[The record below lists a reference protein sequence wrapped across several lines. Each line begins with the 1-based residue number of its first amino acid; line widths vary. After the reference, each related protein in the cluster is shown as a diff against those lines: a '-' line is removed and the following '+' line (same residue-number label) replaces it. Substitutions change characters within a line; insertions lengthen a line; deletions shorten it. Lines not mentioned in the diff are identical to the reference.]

1 MVVFDLRLFQ
11 KELAEI
17 DTTLMD
23 ALGTVGIVAPPANA
37 MPVQPIADT
46 ITQPMGNE
54 MGLPQQM
61 QQTDLG
67 IHTNQ

>member
-1 MVVFDLRLFQ
+1 MRLFQ

-37 MPVQPIADT
+37 MPMQVVPEGNM
-46 ITQPMGNE
+46 PHMGGE
-54 MGLPQQM
+54 MGLPQQI
-61 QQTDLG
+61 QQPDLG

>member
-1 MVVFDLRLFQ
+1 
-11 KELAEI
+11 
-17 DTTLMD
+17 MD
-23 ALGTVGIVAPPANA
+23 ALGTVGITAPPANA

-54 MGLPQQM
+54 MGLPQQI